1 MSQNSQEASSSD
13 DFDRIVASLN
23 RHHVDF
29 MIIGGFAVV
38 YHGHMRA
45 TKNLDLYIRR
55 TEENAKRAVAA
66 LEEVGFGSPTMTPE
80 VFTADNGISLG
91 ARPLQIDVMSN
102 LRGIVFDEAWARRE
116 TGSFGRETVNYISR
130 EDLISNKRAAGRPV
144 DLDDAR
150 ELEAGRDQKLEQEKT
165 KSRDKGNGLER

>member
-1 MSQNSQEASSSD
+1 MSPSSPEDSSSD

-23 RHHVDF
+23 KHHVDF

-45 TKNLDLYIRR
+45 TKDLDLFVRR
-55 TEENAKRAVAA
+55 TEENAGRTIAA
-66 LEEVGFGSPTMTPE
+66 LEEVGFGSPEMTPK

-91 ARPLQIDVMSN
+91 ARPLQIDVISN
-102 LRGIVFDEAWARRE
+102 LRGVDFDEAWSRRE
-116 TGSFGRETVNYISR
+116 IGSFGRETVSYISR
-130 EDLISNKRAAGRPV
+130 EDLIRNKRAAGRPL

-150 ELEAGRDQKLEQEKT
+150 ELEAGRDQK
-165 KSRDKGNGLER
+165 NP